1 MIDKVIIINLEK
13 RLKKKQKMILKTKQL
28 HQNYNIE
35 FFKGIDGLDITPSY
49 LKTENIIIKN
59 NWKNPFTNNA
69 ITLGEI
75 GCAISHLKIWEII
88 VNKGY
93 KFTLILEDDI
103 FFDLNFNKKIENYFK
118 QIKDN
123 QIKFDL
129 FYLSRKSF
137 ESDLQQYS
145 DNIFK
150 PNFSYWTCGYILSL
164 EGAIKLVN
172 SEYKKNIIPVDEFLP
187 ECYLNSKNIFN
198 VKNLNAIVG
207 IPNLIKPEID
217 AFNNSDTE
225 NSIPYIE
232 NKTKWK
238 TYKKYKFQIITVA
251 TDKTDGYLRFTESCD
266 IYNLPYITLGLNEKW
281 EGLDMSK
288 GPGGGHKINLLKKYL
303 KTIDNDSLILF
314 TDSYDV
320 IINTNIDEIIKKF
333 INLNCKLLFSSEI
346 FCWPDVNLKNKY
358 SKNNNYFKYLNSGG
372 FIGYAKNIKDIILSS
387 NIKNYDDDQLF
398 FTKKFLENDNLE
410 NDNLENDNLENNDNN
425 IKLDY
430 NCEIF
435 QTLSGLNIN
444 SFDININKS
453 RIFNS
458 ITSSNP
464 CIIHGNGGVRSKL
477 LLNYISNYIPLKWR
491 PAYGYYKN
499 SIFDRKILNYPTINI
514 IINKITDMLLIYL
527 NKFNYPKNKIIITLE
542 NNIIINNEFTLYKN
556 VLRYNRNDINKIFIN
571 NKCDYVL
578 FLCHEHIIHNINTI
592 TELILC
598 NKDIVAPMLKRKQ
611 SMWSNFWGDIDKNLF
626 YKRSNDY
633 IDILNLKRKGIWN
646 VPYIYGTIL
655 IKNNKFN
662 IISKIL
668 EKAPNNEDLNEDL
681 DMYFCRILREKNI
694 FMFVC
699 NLKEFGYII

>member
-1 MIDKVIIINLEK
+1 MIDKIIIINLEK

-35 FFKGIDGLDITPSY
+35 FFKGIDGLDITTSY

-232 NKTKWK
+232 TKTKWK

-320 IINTNIDEIIKKF
+320 IINTNIDEIIEKF

-398 FTKKFLENDNLE
+398 FTNKF
-410 NDNLENDNLENNDNN
+410 LENDNLENNDNN

-444 SFDININKS
+444 LFDININKS

-491 PAYGYYKN
+491 PVYGYYKN
-499 SIFDRKILNYPTINI
+499 YIFDRKILNYPTINI

-542 NNIIINNEFTLYKN
+542 NNIIINDEFTLYKN

-598 NKDIVAPMLKRKQ
+598 NKDIVAPMLKKKQ